1 LSTRFIEAQVRRL
14 VKHHIHGIYRDGPGL
29 LFGLEGPVYYVMG
42 RMFDDPEHLQAQEL
56 VDEFCLAAF
65 GRAAAPM
72 REFYDR
78 LYHGIELYSEYLG
91 TRAPAW
97 SYRDLY
103 GRQRKYLT
111 DPFQLIGFL
120 YPPGLLESLDEDL
133 TRAEKMATGDKVRA
147 RLALVRREF
156 DYVRSL
162 ARVVHLYHAFQM
174 QPDLASRSRLLDA
187 IDARNTDRLRFGE
200 PNLLVVRV
208 HNAQANGGIW
218 RPVLAHALE

>member
-1 LSTRFIEAQVRRL
+1 M

-200 PNLLVVRV
+200 SNLLVVRV